1 MLSVTVGVS
10 EKVSLAETDA
20 SDAESSLEADAEEV
34 LDAVIEDDAMSPDSD
49 GVVLDDRLRVKLID
63 GS

>member
-20 SDAESSLEADAEEV
+20 SDAESSLEADAEDV

>member
-20 SDAESSLEADAEEV
+20 SDAESSLEADAEDV
-34 LDAVIEDDAMSPDSD
+34 LDAVIEDDAMFPDSD

>member
-10 EKVSLAETDA
+10 ENVSLAETDP
-20 SDAESSLEADAEEV
+20 SDAERSLEADSEDV
-34 LDAVIEDDAMSPDSD
+34 LDAVNEDDAMSPDSD